1 MGKKK
6 AANGQ
11 HFNLW
16 PKIVAVCGTK
26 TLEFN
31 TRLIDYTEL
40 LYPSIAHCIICITFM
55 LFVKFI
61 LKFSSS
67 TFYHFN

>member
-11 HFNLW
+11 HFNLR
-16 PKIVAVCGTK
+16 PKIVAVCRTK

-31 TRLIDYTEL
+31 TRLIDHTEL
-40 LYPSIAHCIICITFM
+40 LYPSIALYNLYNFHVICEIHSE
-55 LFVKFI
+55 I
-61 LKFSSS
+61 L
-67 TFYHFN
+67 